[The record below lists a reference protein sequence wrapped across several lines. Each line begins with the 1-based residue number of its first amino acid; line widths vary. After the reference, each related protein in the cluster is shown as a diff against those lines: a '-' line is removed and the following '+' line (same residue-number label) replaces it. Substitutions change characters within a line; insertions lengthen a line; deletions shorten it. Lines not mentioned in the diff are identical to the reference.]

1 MPNWEDVLAS
11 EHAKA
16 YYKDLFDFV
25 QSEYATKTIYPP
37 KDKIMNATAL
47 TPLDKVK
54 CVILGQDPYPGANQ
68 AMGLAFSVNRD
79 IAIPKSLQNIYK
91 ELNME
96 YGYYIPNH
104 GDLSSWAQQGVLL
117 LNTTL
122 TVQAG
127 SPNSHRNHGWETYT
141 DAIIRA
147 VNEQN
152 RPIVYLLWGK
162 AAQAKAELI
171 TNPLHLVLKAP
182 HPSPYS
188 ANTGFFGCGH
198 FKKCNEYLMTCGIAP
213 VNWQITD
220 ITS

>member
-1 MPNWEDVLAS
+1 MNTWYDYLKTEYEKD
-11 EHAKA
+11 
-16 YYKDLFDFV
+16 YYKNLYDFV
-25 QSEYATKTIYPP
+25 QQEYAAHTVYPP
-37 KDKIMNATAL
+37 ANQVMNALAC
-47 TPLDKVK
+47 TPLDSVK

-68 AMGLAFSVNRD
+68 AMGLAFSVNKG
-79 IAIPKSLQNIYK
+79 IPIPRSLQNIYQ
-91 ELNME
+91 ELKTE
-96 YGYYIPNH
+96 YNYYIPNH
-104 GDLSSWAQQGVLL
+104 GDLSEWTKQGVLL

-127 SPNSHRNHGWETYT
+127 SPNSHKNHGWETYT
-141 DAIIRA
+141 NAIIRA

-188 ANTGFFGCGH
+188 AATGFFGCGH
-198 FKKCNEYLMTCGIAP
+198 FKKCNEFLMTCGIAP
-213 VNWQITD
+213 VNWQIHD
-220 ITS
+220 I